1 MMQQLKYLFGFITI
15 ITAAIF
21 LAAPSLAQSKAP
33 KPVRAPCGAGFVHNQ
48 QIQPGLNPLLH
59 KASFQLADVQAGAL
73 RLSFIGHA
81 SFLIE
86 SPHGVKVITDYNDY
100 FRAKVLPDI
109 ATMNIDR
116 GNHSTDTIEP
126 SVKFALRG
134 WDIGHGIPRHDIA
147 YKDVRVYN
155 LPTNLQD
162 FGTGFS
168 NFSSM
173 FIIQSGGICVG
184 HMGHLRHILDTK
196 AFAKIGRID
205 VLLVPIDRRVT
216 QSIEELIHNIK
227 GIQPRMIVPMHF
239 NAMFTAEE
247 FLAQVSG
254 IFPVKRTTQ
263 SSIILSRATLPR
275 KTEVLLMRP
284 QTSYGE
290 QY

>member
-1 MMQQLKYLFGFITI
+1 MQQLRIVFGLLAFIVST
-15 ITAAIF
+15 IF
-21 LAAPSLAQSKAP
+21 LSAPSFAQGTTP
-33 KPVRAPCGAGFVHNQ
+33 KPVRAPCGSGFVHNQ
-48 QIQPGLNPLLH
+48 QFQPSTNPLLH
-59 KASFQLADVQAGAL
+59 KASFQLANVQAGAL

-81 SFLIE
+81 TFLIE
-86 SPHGVKVITDYNDY
+86 SPQGVKVITDYNDY
-100 FRAKVLPDI
+100 YRSKFIPDI

-116 GNHSTDTIEP
+116 GNHSTSLIEP
-126 SVKFALRG
+126 GIKFALRG

-147 YKDVRVYN
+147 FKDVRVYN

-162 FGTGFS
+162 FGTSFS

-173 FIIQSGGICVG
+173 FIVQSGGICVG

-227 GIQPRMIVPMHF
+227 GIRPRMIVPMHF

-247 FLAQVSG
+247 FLAQISG
-254 IFPVKRTTQ
+254 IFPVKRTTK

-275 KTEVLLMRP
+275 KTEVLLMSP
-284 QTSYGE
+284 KSSFGE
-290 QY
+290 QF